1 LGSFAYNLQIMSRN
15 RLLLV
20 VAAIV
25 LVGLGGWFY
34 LRSTGENVAI
44 DLIGQFPGAKKQPSA
59 DAFSL
64 ISATVNNES
73 KHAIFTK
80 ELAGTRLTFR
90 VTVPDRAWLKTGLGL
105 TEDAWKTP
113 GDGVLFM
120 IGVSDGKTYDELLSL
135 TVNPFNNASDRR
147 WNEISL
153 DLSQYAGETVDVI
166 FNTRSG
172 PKDDRNGDF
181 AVWGDPRI
189 IVR

>member
-1 LGSFAYNLQIMSRN
+1 MSRN
-15 RLLLV
+15 RLLLI

-25 LVGLGGWFY
+25 LVGLGAWLY
-34 LRSTGENVAI
+34 LRSGAENVAV
-44 DLIGQFPGAKKQPSA
+44 DLIGQFPGAKKQPNPE
-59 DAFSL
+59 AFSL
-64 ISATVNNES
+64 ATTKLNDES
-73 KHAIFTK
+73 KRAILMK
-80 ELAGTRLTFR
+80 NLPGTRLTWH
-90 VTVPDRAWLKTGLGL
+90 VTVPDRGWVKTGLGL
-105 TEDAWKTP
+105 TEDSWKIQ
-113 GDGVLFM
+113 GDGVLFS

-135 TVNPFNNASDRR
+135 TVNPFSNPSDRR

-181 AVWGDPRI
+181 ALWGEPRI

>member
-1 LGSFAYNLQIMSRN
+1 MSRN
-15 RLLLV
+15 RLLLIVAV
-20 VAAIV
+20 VV
-25 LVGLGGWFY
+25 LVGLGGWLY
-34 LRSTGENVAI
+34 LRSSGENVAV
-44 DLIGQFPGAKKQPSA
+44 DLIGQFPGAKKQPNA
-59 DAFSL
+59 EAFAL
-64 ISATVNNES
+64 ISAKINGES
-73 KHAIFTK
+73 KRAIFTK
-80 ELAGTRLTFR
+80 DMAGTRLTWH
-90 VTVPDRAWLKTGLGL
+90 VTVPDRGWLKTGLGL
-105 TEDAWKTP
+105 TEEAWKMQ
-113 GDGVLFM
+113 GDGVLFS

-135 TVNPFNNASDRR
+135 TVNPFSNASDRR